1 MQLNNNIHRIVRRVL
16 NEELGINRIVVK
28 AIDDVIKQILSKS
41 EDEMFMLYP
50 NKNRHYTNKTF
61 NFDYEFANGIS
72 VRICTGI
79 VDFKDY
85 NEYAEFKTNYPKE
98 YRILTSG
105 KTSQNVGSPLRIA
118 VYVIRVGGQVIPEN
132 YVILQHEIE
141 HAFQRI
147 MKNGSLSK
155 NKKKYKKYTDAMR
168 KSTDPLIRKVGRV
181 NYLSYRHEQ
190 DAFANGLYAFLK
202 HSDCDINNIDD
213 IIKTS
218 SFYRILNEMKRA
230 VSFWESKLG
239 DEETE
244 AILRENFDYGVDI
257 VLKRAK
263 KVVNEFVKRLGRI
276 KTLYLQELAKNEI
289 K

>member
-16 NEELGINRIVVK
+16 NEELGINSIVTK
-28 AIDDVIKQILSKS
+28 ATDDVINRILSKS
-41 EDEMFMLYP
+41 EDEMFTMYP
-50 NKNRHYTNKTF
+50 NEKRHYTNKTF
-61 NFDYEFANGIS
+61 NFDYELANGVS
-72 VRICTGI
+72 VRIGTGI

-85 NEYAEFKTNYPKE
+85 DEYTEFKTNYPKE

-105 KTSQNVGSPLRIA
+105 KTSQTIGPLRIG
-118 VYVIRVGGQVIPEN
+118 VTVIRVGGQVIPEN
-132 YVILQHEIE
+132 YEILQHEIE

-218 SFYRILNEMKRA
+218 SFYRTLNEMRRA

-244 AILRENFDYGVDI
+244 AILRENFNYGVDI
-257 VLKRAK
+257 ALKRAK

-276 KTLYLQELAKNEI
+276 KTLYLQELTK
-289 K
+289 KK

>member
-16 NEELGINRIVVK
+16 NEELGINSIVTK
-28 AIDDVIKQILSKS
+28 ATDDVINRILSKS
-41 EDEMFMLYP
+41 EDEMFTMYP
-50 NKNRHYTNKTF
+50 NEKRHYTNKTF
-61 NFDYEFANGIS
+61 NFDYELANGVS
-72 VRICTGI
+72 VRIGTGI

-85 NEYAEFKTNYPKE
+85 DEYTEFKTNYPKE

-105 KTSQNVGSPLRIA
+105 KTSQTIGPLRIG
-118 VYVIRVGGQVIPEN
+118 VTVIRVGGQVIPEN
-132 YVILQHEIE
+132 YEILQHEIE

-202 HSDCDINNIDD
+202 HSDCDISNIDD
-213 IIKTS
+213 VIKS
-218 SFYRILNEMKRA
+218 SLFYRTLNEMRRA

-244 AILRENFDYGVDI
+244 AILRENFNYGVDI
-257 VLKRAK
+257 ALKRAK

-276 KTLYLQELAKNEI
+276 KTLYLQELTK
-289 K
+289 KK

>member
-16 NEELGINRIVVK
+16 NEELGINSIVTK
-28 AIDDVIKQILSKS
+28 ATDDVINRILSKS
-41 EDEMFMLYP
+41 EDEMFTMYP
-50 NKNRHYTNKTF
+50 NEKRHYTNKTF
-61 NFDYEFANGIS
+61 NFDYELANGVS
-72 VRICTGI
+72 VRIGTGI

-85 NEYAEFKTNYPKE
+85 DEYTEFKTNYPKE

-105 KTSQNVGSPLRIA
+105 KTSQTIGPLRIG
-118 VYVIRVGGQVIPEN
+118 VTVIRVGGQVIPEN
-132 YVILQHEIE
+132 YEILQHEIE

-202 HSDCDINNIDD
+202 HSDCDISNIDD
-213 IIKTS
+213 VIKS
-218 SFYRILNEMKRA
+218 SLFYRTLNEMRRA

-244 AILRENFDYGVDI
+244 AILRENFNYGVDI

-276 KTLYLQELAKNEI
+276 KTLYLQELTNKEI

>member
-1 MQLNNNIHRIVRRVL
+1 MQLNNNIHRIVRSVL
-16 NEELGINRIVVK
+16 NEELGINPIVAK
-28 AIDDVIKQILSKS
+28 ATDDVINQILSKS

-61 NFDYEFANGIS
+61 NFDYELANGVT
-72 VRICTGI
+72 VRIGTGI

-85 NEYAEFKTNYPKE
+85 DEYAEFKTNYPKE
-98 YRILTSG
+98 YRILSSG
-105 KTSQNVGSPLRIA
+105 RTSQNVGSPLRIA

-132 YVILQHEIE
+132 YEILQHEIE

-155 NKKKYKKYTDAMR
+155 NKKKYNKYTDAMR
-168 KSTDPLIRKVGRV
+168 KSAEPLIRKVGRV
-181 NYLSYRHEQ
+181 NYLSYHYEQ

-202 HSDCDINNIDD
+202 HSDCDISNIDD
-213 IIKTS
+213 IIKS
-218 SFYRILNEMKRA
+218 SLFYKTLNEMRRA

-244 AILRENFDYGVDI
+244 AILRENFNYGVDV

-263 KVVNEFVKRLGRI
+263 KAVNEFVKRLGRI
-276 KTLYLQELAKNEI
+276 KALYLQQFNNLRQ
-289 K
+289 

>member
-16 NEELGINRIVVK
+16 NEELGINSIVTK
-28 AIDDVIKQILSKS
+28 ATDDVINRILSKS
-41 EDEMFMLYP
+41 EDEMFTMYP
-50 NKNRHYTNKTF
+50 NEKRHYTNKTF
-61 NFDYEFANGIS
+61 NFDYELANGVS
-72 VRICTGI
+72 VRIGTGI

-85 NEYAEFKTNYPKE
+85 DEYTEFKNNYPTE

-105 KTSQNVGSPLRIA
+105 KTSQTIGPLRIG
-118 VYVIRVGGQVIPEN
+118 VTVIRVGGQVIPEN
-132 YVILQHEIE
+132 YEILQHEIE

-202 HSDCDINNIDD
+202 HSDCDISNIDD
-213 IIKTS
+213 VIKS
-218 SFYRILNEMKRA
+218 SLFYRTLNEMRRA

-244 AILRENFDYGVDI
+244 AILRENFNYGVDI
-257 VLKRAK
+257 ALKRAK

-276 KTLYLQELAKNEI
+276 KTLYLQELTK
-289 K
+289 KK

>member
-1 MQLNNNIHRIVRRVL
+1 MQLNNNIHRIVRCVL
-16 NEELGINRIVVK
+16 NEELGINPIVAK
-28 AIDDVIKQILSKS
+28 ATDDVINQILSKS

-61 NFDYEFANGIS
+61 NFDYELANGVT
-72 VRICTGI
+72 VRIGTGI

-85 NEYAEFKTNYPKE
+85 DEYAEFKTNYPKE
-98 YRILTSG
+98 YRILSSG
-105 KTSQNVGSPLRIA
+105 RTSQNVGSPLRIA

-132 YVILQHEIE
+132 YEILQHEIE

-155 NKKKYKKYTDAMR
+155 NKKKYNKYTDAMR
-168 KSTDPLIRKVGRV
+168 KSAEPLIRKVGRV
-181 NYLSYRHEQ
+181 NYLSYHYEQ

-202 HSDCDINNIDD
+202 HSDCDISNIDD
-213 IIKTS
+213 VIKS
-218 SFYRILNEMKRA
+218 SLFYRILNEMRRA

-244 AILRENFDYGVDI
+244 AILRENFNYGVDV

-263 KVVNEFVKRLGRI
+263 KAVNEFVKRLGRI
-276 KTLYLQELAKNEI
+276 KTLYLQQFNNLRQ
-289 K
+289 

>member
-16 NEELGINRIVVK
+16 NEELGINPIVAK
-28 AIDDVIKQILSKS
+28 ATDDVINQILSKS
-41 EDEMFMLYP
+41 EDEMFTKYP
-50 NKNRHYTNKTF
+50 NEKRHYTNKAF
-61 NFDYEFANGIS
+61 NFDYELANGVT
-72 VRICTGI
+72 VRIGTGI

-85 NEYAEFKTNYPKE
+85 DEYTEFKTNYPKE

-105 KTSQNVGSPLRIA
+105 KTSQTIGPLRIG
-118 VYVIRVGGQVIPEN
+118 VTVIRVGGQVIPEN
-132 YVILQHEIE
+132 YEILQHEIE

-202 HSDCDINNIDD
+202 HSDCDISNIDD
-213 IIKTS
+213 VIKS
-218 SFYRILNEMKRA
+218 SLFYRTLNEMRRA

-244 AILRENFDYGVDI
+244 AILRENFNYGVDI
-257 VLKRAK
+257 ALKRAK

-276 KTLYLQELAKNEI
+276 KTLYLQELTK
-289 K
+289 KK

>member
-16 NEELGINRIVVK
+16 NEELGINPIVAK
-28 AIDDVIKQILSKS
+28 ATDDVINQIVSKS
-41 EDEMFMLYP
+41 KDEMFMLYP
-50 NKNRHYTNKTF
+50 KKNRHYTNKTF
-61 NFDYEFANGIS
+61 NFDYELANGVT
-72 VRICTGI
+72 VRIGTGI

-85 NEYAEFKTNYPKE
+85 DEYAEFKTNYPKE
-98 YRILTSG
+98 YRILASG
-105 KTSQNVGSPLRIA
+105 RTSQNVGSPLRIA

-132 YVILQHEIE
+132 YEILQHEIE

-155 NKKKYKKYTDAMR
+155 NKKKYNKYTDAMR
-168 KSTDPLIRKVGRV
+168 KSADPLIRKVGRV
-181 NYLSYRHEQ
+181 NYLSYHYEQ

-202 HSDCDINNIDD
+202 HSDCDVSNIDD
-213 IIKTS
+213 IIKS
-218 SFYRILNEMKRA
+218 SLFYKTLNEMRRA

-244 AILRENFDYGVDI
+244 AILRENFNYGVDI

-263 KVVNEFVKRLGRI
+263 KAVNEFVKRLGRI
-276 KTLYLQELAKNEI
+276 KTLYLQQFNNLRQ
-289 K
+289 

>member
-16 NEELGINRIVVK
+16 NEELGINSIVTK
-28 AIDDVIKQILSKS
+28 ATDDVINRILSKS
-41 EDEMFMLYP
+41 EDEMFTMYP
-50 NKNRHYTNKTF
+50 NEKRHYTNKTF
-61 NFDYEFANGIS
+61 NFDYELANGVS
-72 VRICTGI
+72 VRIGTGI

-85 NEYAEFKTNYPKE
+85 DEYTEFKNNYPKE

-105 KTSQNVGSPLRIA
+105 KTSQTIGPLRIG
-118 VYVIRVGGQVIPEN
+118 VTVIRVGGQVIPEN
-132 YVILQHEIE
+132 YEILQHEIE

-168 KSTDPLIRKVGRV
+168 KSTGPLIRKVGRV

-202 HSDCDINNIDD
+202 HSDCDISNIDNVL
-213 IIKTS
+213 KS
-218 SFYRILNEMKRA
+218 SLFYRTLNEMRRA

-244 AILRENFDYGVDI
+244 AILRENFNYGVDI
-257 VLKRAK
+257 ALKRAK

-276 KTLYLQELAKNEI
+276 KTLYLQELTK
-289 K
+289 KK

>member
-16 NEELGINRIVVK
+16 NEELGINPIVAK
-28 AIDDVIKQILSKS
+28 ATDDVINQILSKS

-61 NFDYEFANGIS
+61 NFDYELANGVT
-72 VRICTGI
+72 VRIGTGI

-85 NEYAEFKTNYPKE
+85 DEYAEFKTNYPKE
-98 YRILTSG
+98 YRILASG
-105 KTSQNVGSPLRIA
+105 RTSQNVGSPLRIA

-132 YVILQHEIE
+132 YEILQHEIE

-155 NKKKYKKYTDAMR
+155 DKKKYNKYTDAMR
-168 KSTDPLIRKVGRV
+168 KSADPLIRKVGRV
-181 NYLSYRHEQ
+181 NYLSYHYEQ

-202 HSDCDINNIDD
+202 HSDCDVSNIDD
-213 IIKTS
+213 IIKS
-218 SFYRILNEMKRA
+218 SLFYKTLNEMRRA

-244 AILRENFDYGVDI
+244 AILRENFNYGVDV

-263 KVVNEFVKRLGRI
+263 KAVNEFVKRLGRI
-276 KTLYLQELAKNEI
+276 KTLYLQQFNNLRQ
-289 K
+289 

>member
-16 NEELGINRIVVK
+16 NEELGINSIVTK
-28 AIDDVIKQILSKS
+28 ATDDVINRILSKS
-41 EDEMFMLYP
+41 EDEMFTMYP
-50 NKNRHYTNKTF
+50 NEKRHYTNKTF
-61 NFDYEFANGIS
+61 NFDYELANGVS
-72 VRICTGI
+72 VRIGTGI

-85 NEYAEFKTNYPKE
+85 DEYTEFKNNYPKE

-105 KTSQNVGSPLRIA
+105 KTSQTIGPLRIG
-118 VYVIRVGGQVIPEN
+118 VTVIRVGGQVIPEN
-132 YVILQHEIE
+132 YEILQHEIE

-155 NKKKYKKYTDAMR
+155 NKKKYKKYTEAMR

-202 HSDCDINNIDD
+202 HSDCDISNIDD
-213 IIKTS
+213 VIKS
-218 SFYRILNEMKRA
+218 SLFYRTLNEMRRA

-244 AILRENFDYGVDI
+244 AILRENFNYGVDI
-257 VLKRAK
+257 ALKRAK

-276 KTLYLQELAKNEI
+276 KTLYLQELTK
-289 K
+289 KK

>member
-16 NEELGINRIVVK
+16 NEELGINSIVTK
-28 AIDDVIKQILSKS
+28 ATDDVINRILSKS
-41 EDEMFMLYP
+41 EDEMFTMYP
-50 NKNRHYTNKTF
+50 NEKRHYTNKTF
-61 NFDYEFANGIS
+61 NFDYELANGVS
-72 VRICTGI
+72 VRIGTGI

-85 NEYAEFKTNYPKE
+85 DEYTEFKNNYPKE

-105 KTSQNVGSPLRIA
+105 KTSHTIGPLRIG
-118 VYVIRVGGQVIPEN
+118 VTVIRVGGQVIPEN
-132 YVILQHEIE
+132 YEILQHEIE

-202 HSDCDINNIDD
+202 HSDCDISNIDD
-213 IIKTS
+213 VIKS
-218 SFYRILNEMKRA
+218 SLFYRTLNEMRRA

-244 AILRENFDYGVDI
+244 AILRENFNYGVDI
-257 VLKRAK
+257 ALKRAK

-276 KTLYLQELAKNEI
+276 KTLYLQELTK
-289 K
+289 KK

>member
-1 MQLNNNIHRIVRRVL
+1 MRLNNNIHRIVRRVL
-16 NEELGINRIVVK
+16 NEELGINPIVAK
-28 AIDDVIKQILSKS
+28 ATDDVINQILSKS

-61 NFDYEFANGIS
+61 NFDYELANGVT
-72 VRICTGI
+72 VRIGTGI

-85 NEYAEFKTNYPKE
+85 DEYAEFKTNYPKE
-98 YRILTSG
+98 YRILSSG
-105 KTSQNVGSPLRIA
+105 RTSQNVGSPLRIA

-132 YVILQHEIE
+132 YEILQHEIE

-155 NKKKYKKYTDAMR
+155 NKKKYNKYTDAMR
-168 KSTDPLIRKVGRV
+168 KSADPLIRKVGRV
-181 NYLSYRHEQ
+181 NYLSYRYEQ

-202 HSDCDINNIDD
+202 HSDCDISNIDD
-213 IIKTS
+213 IIKS
-218 SFYRILNEMKRA
+218 SLFYKTLNEMRRA

-244 AILRENFDYGVDI
+244 AILRENFNYGVDV

-263 KVVNEFVKRLGRI
+263 KAVNEFVKRLGRI
-276 KTLYLQELAKNEI
+276 KALYLQQFNNLRQ
-289 K
+289 

>member
-1 MQLNNNIHRIVRRVL
+1 MQLNDNIHRIVRRVL
-16 NEELGINRIVVK
+16 NEELGINSIVTK
-28 AIDDVIKQILSKS
+28 ATDDVINRILSKS
-41 EDEMFMLYP
+41 EDEMFTMYP
-50 NKNRHYTNKTF
+50 NEKRHYTNKTF
-61 NFDYEFANGIS
+61 NFDYELANGVS
-72 VRICTGI
+72 VRIGTGI

-85 NEYAEFKTNYPKE
+85 DEYTEFKTNYPKE

-105 KTSQNVGSPLRIA
+105 KTSQTIGPLRIG
-118 VYVIRVGGQVIPEN
+118 VTVIRVGGQVIPEN
-132 YVILQHEIE
+132 YEILQHEIE

-202 HSDCDINNIDD
+202 HSDCDISNIDD
-213 IIKTS
+213 VIKS
-218 SFYRILNEMKRA
+218 SLFYRTLNEMRRA

-244 AILRENFDYGVDI
+244 AILRENFNYGVDI
-257 VLKRAK
+257 ALKRSK
-263 KVVNEFVKRLGRI
+263 KVVNELVKRMGRI
-276 KTLYLQELAKNEI
+276 KALYLQELAKNEI